1 MGNMIKAGAPKELFV
16 KVKELNKIK
25 PDIFLLS
32 FDSVYLSKNSW
43 PGQFLHI
50 KIIKTILRRPFSV
63 HCIKGKTVFIL
74 FRIRGRGT
82 KILSEYKPGNRLNI
96 IGPLGKGFNIRPQAK
111 GQRPQK
117 ERNII
122 VAGGLGVAPLLFL
135 AQRLTTVHS
144 PYPNTLTG
152 TSGHKQSIVHR
163 LVLLGANTKKE
174 ILCEQEFK
182 NMGYRVI
189 IATEDDSKG
198 YKGTVTGLLKKLS
211 TIDYRLSTNIY
222 ACGPEAMFKGIKK
235 VIGKS
240 KNVNCQVSFE
250 QFMGCGLGICCGC
263 AIETKAGYKK
273 VCKDGPVFDL
283 KDIYGNK

>member
-32 FDSVYLSKNSW
+32 FDSVYLSKNSC

-63 HCIKGKTVFIL
+63 HCVKGKTVFIL

-82 KILSEYKPGNRLNI
+82 KILSEYKPGDRLNI
-96 IGPLGKGFNIRPQAK
+96 IGPLGKGFRVSPQSIVHS
-111 GQRPQK
+111 PQG
-117 ERNII
+117 ERDII

-135 AQRLTTVHS
+135 AQKLTTVNS
-144 PYPNTLTG
+144 PYPN
-152 TSGHKQSIVHR
+152 GHKQSIVHR

-189 IATEDDSKG
+189 IATEDGSKG
-198 YKGTVTGLLKKLS
+198 YKGTAVGLLKKL
-211 TIDYRLSTNIY
+211 TTNDYRLTTNIY

-235 VIGKS
+235 VIGKN
-240 KNVNCQVSFE
+240 KNINCQVSFE